1 LEQVKKGTDEIMAK
15 YLVFG
20 VACATVSD
28 EVEAHS
34 PEEAVENADL
44 STGLCHQCSYEVE
57 LGDVYEISVVQAL
70 HYVLSPAFL
79 PCTVGSGPV
88 MDRAAL
94 VRCMELCK
102 EDPRWRLSMQLHKFW
117 AVR

>member
-57 LGDVYEISVVQAL
+57 LGDVYEISVVQDGREVWSDKQDEHTDVKTLASYL
-70 HYVLSPAFL
+70 KSKKRLPAEIK
-79 PCTVGSGPV
+79 TIV
-88 MDRAAL
+88 DR
-94 VRCMELCK
+94 
-102 EDPRWRLSMQLHKFW
+102 W
-117 AVR
+117 AKKDES